1 MKITVIGLGHVG
13 VVAASSLAL
22 SGHDVLAVDIDR
34 GVVDG
39 LRQGKAP
46 FYEPGLRERL
56 GSALREG
63 TLRVMHLSEVNEDP
77 GGGRPRHCRHTA
89 FRR

>member
-13 VVAASSLAL
+13 VVAAAGLAL

-46 FYEPGLRERL
+46 FYEPGL
-56 GSALREG
+56 
-63 TLRVMHLSEVNEDP
+63 
-77 GGGRPRHCRHTA
+77 GGGLHRRSAGVRSGSCTA
-89 FRR
+89 TR